1 MLFSMYICYVLF
13 MLVNRPVNVW
23 ACLGVGERELLLA
36 AARYEFTGT
45 PLNKELR
52 EYVQEKRAAS
62 GKVEPEKMEEPISE
76 EPMKK
81 PDEPPRPAKDP
92 KRR

>member
-1 MLFSMYICYVLF
+1 ML
-13 MLVNRPVNVW
+13 
-23 ACLGVGERELLLA
+23 
-36 AARYEFTGT
+36 RYEFTGT

-81 PDEPPRPAKDP
+81 PDEPPRPAKEL
-92 KRR
+92 RNL